1 MQISTSGG
9 NQILDSKESI
19 PAGQYQKSFN
29 LKTLPGGTYHL
40 VISDSHGRMLS
51 KLQVVVQ

>member
-9 NQILDSKESI
+9 NQILESKENI

-29 LKTLPGGTYHL
+29 LKTLPGGTYYL
-40 VISDSHGRMLS
+40 VISDSHGRMMS
-51 KLQVVVQ
+51 RLQIVVQ